1 VPIQILAEEVAL
13 AIAAGEVVER
23 PVSVVKELIENALD
37 AGARNIEVNIERGG
51 QTLIEVADDGMGIPT
66 DEVSLALERF
76 STSKLENRED
86 LFEIHTLGFRGEALA
101 SIAAVSRFE
110 IITRAQNQERGTQL
124 LVEGGKKGK
133 ARALGAPSGTVIR
146 VRDLFFNVPAR
157 KKFLKTEA
165 TERRRISTL
174 VNRYAIVYP
183 EVRFQLSQG
192 QKVIFRSAG
201 KGNRREVLAAVYGI
215 DTAQQMIRVETPH
228 QTKIQISGFISPPSV
243 HRASRR
249 ELTFFVNGRLIQD
262 TSLSTAVL
270 QAYQG
275 FLMVGRYPM
284 VFLVIDLP
292 PKDIDVN
299 VHPTKSEIRFRER
312 DVVFSILQRVVRA
325 TLLGQA
331 PPSAIEFT
339 SRWKDEGWADQ
350 DAQLSPDWLLTQ
362 RTFEDIDH
370 TPLRTIQP
378 ILPDGTIPLL
388 RAVGQVGAAYLV
400 AEGPDGLYLLDQHA
414 AHERILFE
422 AYMRVYQE
430 EKIESQALLEPAVVE
445 FTTAQAELLEE
456 RLVVLRQLGFDVES
470 FGKNA
475 YRLRSLPSIL
485 GNISPENALRAV
497 VDEFEED
504 ESPLASEVEARIV
517 ARVCKRASI
526 KAGQVLSL
534 VEQRQLIRDLEACQ
548 APRTCPH
555 GRPTMIHLSVDALER
570 QFGRRG

>member
-1 VPIQILAEEVAL
+1 
-13 AIAAGEVVER
+13 
-23 PVSVVKELIENALD
+23 
-37 AGARNIEVNIERGG
+37 
-51 QTLIEVADDGMGIPT
+51 
-66 DEVSLALERF
+66 
-76 STSKLENRED
+76 
-86 LFEIHTLGFRGEALA
+86 
-101 SIAAVSRFE
+101 
-110 IITRAQNQERGTQL
+110 
-124 LVEGGKKGK
+124 
-133 ARALGAPSGTVIR
+133 
-146 VRDLFFNVPAR
+146 
-157 KKFLKTEA
+157 
-165 TERRRISTL
+165 
-174 VNRYAIVYP
+174 
-183 EVRFQLSQG
+183 
-192 QKVIFRSAG
+192 
-201 KGNRREVLAAVYGI
+201 
-215 DTAQQMIRVETPH
+215 
-228 QTKIQISGFISPPSV
+228 
-243 HRASRR
+243 
-249 ELTFFVNGRLIQD
+249 
-262 TSLSTAVL
+262 
-270 QAYQG
+270 
-275 FLMVGRYPM
+275 M